1 MINTLLVIQP
11 IDLCNLNCS
20 YCYVPGRRNPK
31 VMSDEVLEATARVI
45 FNSSVTIPDDS
56 EDLVKISWHA
66 SEPMLAG
73 MDFYEKALE
82 VFTKYQGKSRFRF
95 NIQTNATVVNQEWC
109 DFFNAHNFEIGLS
122 VDGPEFI
129 HNRYRKDWKGKGSFS
144 RVMKGIDCL
153 RENNIPLHGLVVI
166 TDYSLDYPDEV
177 YAFFKDNNF
186 KHVGFNLEEL
196 EAFNQ
201 KSSMVNLSHAENI
214 RHSQLAARF
223 SHFFSRLYDLW
234 EKDGYLF
241 HIREFEEVID
251 KIKYIKT
258 TEFND
263 HPLRSSLVAFSNI
276 TITKDGNVSTFAP
289 EMAGGTAEDPN
300 KFVIGNVLNIESFD
314 DLEKNENYQRL
325 RDAIFKGIR
334 NCASEC
340 SYFDLCGGG
349 CPSNKFYEN
358 GKLDSTETMMCIF
371 MRQILTDI
379 VIEKLSR
386 CSVES
391 VQA

>member
-1 MINTLLVIQP
+1 
-11 IDLCNLNCS
+11 
-20 YCYVPGRRNPK
+20 
-31 VMSDEVLEATARVI
+31 LEATARVI

-56 EDLVKISWHA
+56 DDLVKISWHA

-73 MDFYEKALE
+73 MDFYEKSLA
-82 VFTKYQGKSRFRF
+82 VFKKYQGKSRFRF

-109 DFFNAHNFEIGLS
+109 DFFNKHDFEIGLS

-129 HNRYRKDWKGKGSFS
+129 HDQYRKDWKGKGSFS
-144 RVMKGIDCL
+144 RVMKGINCL
-153 RENNIPLHGLVVI
+153 RDNNIPLHGLVVV
-166 TDYSLDYPDEV
+166 TDYALDYPDEI
-177 YAFFKDNNF
+177 YAFFKDNDF

-201 KSSMVNLSHAENI
+201 ASSMVNLADAGNI
-214 RHSQLAARF
+214 RHSQLASRF
-223 SHFFSRLYDLW
+223 THFFSRLYDLW

-251 KIKYIKT
+251 KIRYIKT
-258 TEFND
+258 TDFSD

-289 EMAGGTAEDPN
+289 EMAGGTSEEPN
-300 KFVIGNVLNIESFD
+300 KFVIGNVLNIKSFD
-314 DLEKNENYQRL
+314 ELEKHENYLNL
-325 RDAIFKGIR
+325 RNAIFKGIE
-334 NCASEC
+334 NCAKEC

-358 GKLDSTETMMCIF
+358 GRLDSTETMMCIF
-371 MRQILTDI
+371 MRQIMADV
-379 VIEKLSR
+379 VIGKLSR
-386 CSVES
+386 RPVELA
-391 VQA
+391 QA